1 MSADPHPIRSGDDIP
16 NLVVN
21 TAIPF
26 HPPNPPVAQYLP
38 LPRLPDQEPGAP
50 GLNVYN
56 YNLFKDHLQEAV
68 NIIPMPNPYQQRE
81 PNHYLKFHDID
92 NACYC
97 VSKYVV
103 YHIDRLHFYL
113 SRTDPTI
120 PYHDRLIEKL
130 RRLIQMLVI
139 INTLLHY
146 ERNVINDDREEIE
159 RAYFERLIE
168 IL

>member
-38 LPRLPDQEPGAP
+38 LPRLPDQEPGTP

-81 PNHYLKFHDID
+81 PYIILNSMISIMHVIAFPNMSSIILID
-92 NACYC
+92 YIFIS
-97 VSKYVV
+97 VEQIRP
-103 YHIDRLHFYL
+103 YHIMM
-113 SRTDPTI
+113 
-120 PYHDRLIEKL
+120 RLIEKL

-139 INTLLHY
+139 INTLLHH
-146 ERNVINDDREEIE
+146 ETRCS
-159 RAYFERLIE
+159 
-168 IL
+168 